1 MVELISRYSDVL
13 ACTLEKDKHGRSVG
27 TAVVRSALRVFS
39 LMIVYV
45 MMMQEN
51 YEEKPLYF
59 DLIWHVKFGC
69 PTSFRTS
76 RFS

>member
-1 MVELISRYSDVL
+1 MELISRYNDVL

-39 LMIVYV
+39 LIIIIVYV

-51 YEEKPLYF
+51 YEEKPVYF
-59 DLIWHVKFGC
+59 QPMTF
-69 PTSFRTS
+69 
-76 RFS
+76 